1 MTEVE
6 HLLHSLM
13 MTDDVN
19 SYQSGSHLR
28 HMLRAHAWK
37 AEMQKLADE
46 VDDSI
51 ATSKPKLSEMLRGV
65 ELMERFMAEGFED

>member
-1 MTEVE
+1 
-6 HLLHSLM
+6 
-13 MTDDVN
+13 
-19 SYQSGSHLR
+19 
-28 HMLRAHAWK
+28 MLRAHAWK